1 MMTLL
6 LGGGGE
12 EEGLDLWGLLGMDE
26 ELELGGAQLWGG
38 RAEAVTA
45 APVCE
50 PRVLMPLE
58 LLMAM

>member
-1 MMTLL
+1 
-6 LGGGGE
+6 
-12 EEGLDLWGLLGMDE
+12 MDE

-38 RAEAVTA
+38 RAEAAAA

>member
-1 MMTLL
+1 
-6 LGGGGE
+6 
-12 EEGLDLWGLLGMDE
+12 MDE
-26 ELELGGAQLWGG
+26 ELELEGPRPWGSST
-38 RAEAVTA
+38 EAVTA